1 MSKRIEIKDLNIYY
15 GKFHAVKDVSMVV
28 EPRSVT
34 AFIGSS
40 GCGKSTVLRSLNRM
54 HEVIPGA
61 YCTGEV
67 LLDGVDLYDKAVDP
81 VRVRRQVGMVFQ
93 RPNPFPTMS
102 IRENVLAGVRLNN
115 SRITRS
121 EADELLEGTF
131 LAARK
136 AYEERKVAL
145 LANFYTNIV
154 FRDDIDSGHANY
166 ILSLMEPLTYRQLI
180 TIFIVGNRQQTAGP
194 LSFVRDKDF
203 RGGETL
209 DSLQVGVLY
218 ELFQLA
224 KLDLVVDAGSGY
236 ILGVADIKPSSL
248 QLQGTGAQL
257 YNLMTP
263 MTLDFDEY
271 GYFLNAFKPDFL
283 TQRATQSP

>member
-1 MSKRIEIKDLNIYY
+1 MSDRSATPLDRMLESGAGALVIGVGASAGLLLGGPIGAVAGAAAGALLQDGMKAVAGDVAARFTAETEQERMGSLYLLAQEQIAGRLN
-15 GKFHAVKDVSMVV
+15 GGQ
-28 EPRSVT
+28 P
-34 AFIGSS
+34 
-40 GCGKSTVLRSLNRM
+40 LRSESFFKLRDRKR
-54 HEVIPGA
+54 GKK
-61 YCTGEV
+61 
-67 LLDGVDLYDKAVDP
+67 L
-81 VRVRRQVGMVFQ
+81 
-93 RPNPFPTMS
+93 
-102 IRENVLAGVRLNN
+102 
-115 SRITRS
+115 RS

-166 ILSLMEPLTYRQLI
+166 ILSLLEPLTYRQLI

>member
-1 MSKRIEIKDLNIYY
+1 MIESGAGALGIGVGATAGLLVGGPVGAVAGAAAGALLQDSMKAVAGDVAARFTAETEQERMGSVYLLAREKITERLN
-15 GKFHAVKDVSMVV
+15 GGQ
-28 EPRSVT
+28 P
-34 AFIGSS
+34 
-40 GCGKSTVLRSLNRM
+40 LRS
-54 HEVIPGA
+54 ES
-61 YCTGEV
+61 
-67 LLDGVDLYDKAVDP
+67 
-81 VRVRRQVGMVFQ
+81 FF
-93 RPNPFPTMS
+93 RP
-102 IRENVLAGVRLNN
+102 RERKNGKKL
-115 SRITRS
+115 RS

-166 ILSLMEPLTYRQLI
+166 ILSLMESLTYRQLI
-180 TIFIVGNRQQTAGP
+180 TIFLIGNRQQTGGP
-194 LSFVRDKDF
+194 LALVRDKDF

-263 MTLDFDEY
+263 MSLDFDEY

-283 TQRATQSP
+283 TQQTGAAQ

>member
-1 MSKRIEIKDLNIYY
+1 MSDRSATPLDRMLESGAGALGIGVGASAGLLLGGPIGAVAGAAAGALLQDGMKAVAGDVAARFTAETEQERMGSLYLLAQEQIAGRLN
-15 GKFHAVKDVSMVV
+15 GGQ
-28 EPRSVT
+28 P
-34 AFIGSS
+34 
-40 GCGKSTVLRSLNRM
+40 LRSESFFKLRDRKR
-54 HEVIPGA
+54 GKK
-61 YCTGEV
+61 
-67 LLDGVDLYDKAVDP
+67 L
-81 VRVRRQVGMVFQ
+81 
-93 RPNPFPTMS
+93 
-102 IRENVLAGVRLNN
+102 
-115 SRITRS
+115 RS

-166 ILSLMEPLTYRQLI
+166 ILSLMEQLTYRQLI

>member
-1 MSKRIEIKDLNIYY
+1 MSDRSATPLDRMLESGAGALVIGVGASAGLLLGGPIGAVAGAAAGALLQDGMKAVAGDVAARFTAETEQERMGSLYLLAQEQIAGRLN
-15 GKFHAVKDVSMVV
+15 GGQ
-28 EPRSVT
+28 P
-34 AFIGSS
+34 
-40 GCGKSTVLRSLNRM
+40 LRSESFFKLRDRKR
-54 HEVIPGA
+54 GKK
-61 YCTGEV
+61 
-67 LLDGVDLYDKAVDP
+67 L
-81 VRVRRQVGMVFQ
+81 
-93 RPNPFPTMS
+93 
-102 IRENVLAGVRLNN
+102 
-115 SRITRS
+115 RS

>member
-1 MSKRIEIKDLNIYY
+1 MSDRSATPLDRMLESGAGALGIGVGASAGLLLGGPIGAVAGAAAGALLQDGMKAVAGDVAARFTAETEQERMGSLYLLAQEQIAGRLN
-15 GKFHAVKDVSMVV
+15 GGQ
-28 EPRSVT
+28 P
-34 AFIGSS
+34 
-40 GCGKSTVLRSLNRM
+40 LRSESFFKLRDRKR
-54 HEVIPGA
+54 GKK
-61 YCTGEV
+61 
-67 LLDGVDLYDKAVDP
+67 L
-81 VRVRRQVGMVFQ
+81 
-93 RPNPFPTMS
+93 
-102 IRENVLAGVRLNN
+102 
-115 SRITRS
+115 RS